1 MYNLQFTIY
10 NVQFCSEYV
19 SLLRMYNE
27 MKIENPDVP
36 IRDIACKVMFSV
48 NQHYL
53 HGYIHPLSVQRGNE
67 VMVLFFVLFCFLTF
81 KVPKMSVKIKNFKI
95 VYSKHRFVLLYKRYA
110 IFRPQEKIHM

>member
-48 NQHYL
+48 NVHYL
-53 HGYIHPLSVQRGNE
+53 HSYIHPLSVQRGIE
-67 VMVLFFVLFCFLTF
+67 VMVLFFLFCFLTF

-95 VYSKHRFVLLYKRYA
+95 VYSKHRFVFLYKRYA
-110 IFRPQEKIHM
+110 IFRPQKKIHI